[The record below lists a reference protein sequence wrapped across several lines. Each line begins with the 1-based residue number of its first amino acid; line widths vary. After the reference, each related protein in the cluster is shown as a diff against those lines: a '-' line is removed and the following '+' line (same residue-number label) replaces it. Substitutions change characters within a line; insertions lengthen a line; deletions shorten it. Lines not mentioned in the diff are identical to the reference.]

1 MTDEPLQNDDLN
13 VSMDLDQLLQWKG
26 YRVWLRLSAVTST
39 RQFGEI
45 IHVFILSETPGQHDL
60 AIQLEDGSVHRV
72 RASDRGTLWDIAG

>member
-1 MTDEPLQNDDLN
+1 MSDDPLQGDDPN

-45 IHVFILSETPGQHDL
+45 IHVFILSETPGGHDL
-60 AIQLEDGSVHRV
+60 AIELEDGSVHEV
-72 RASDRGTLWDIAG
+72 HASDRGILWDITD